1 VSARHLTTAATLLVL
16 LGLLGLGL
24 LLGVRSLT
32 APVPSEHKASSDST
46 SCNATAVR
54 KGQRITTRQ
63 VQVSVFNAGS
73 RAGLADETMA
83 SFAKRGFK
91 KGEVGNAPSGVS
103 VKKAQVWTT
112 RRNDASARLVALQL
126 GRKVKVHFKDLDL
139 GPGIDVVVGDRFGK
153 LAKATRS
160 VTAKATASVC
170 AKAG

>member
-1 VSARHLTTAATLLVL
+1 VSARHLTTAVTLLVL
-16 LGLLGLGL
+16 LGLLGVGL
-24 LLGVRSLT
+24 LLGIRSLT
-32 APVPSEHKASSDST
+32 APVPSEHKASSGS

-83 SFAKRGFK
+83 VFVKRGFK
-91 KGEVGNAPSGVS
+91 KGEIGNAPSGVS

-112 RRNDASARLVALQL
+112 RRHDASARLVALQL

-139 GPGIDVVVGDRFGK
+139 GPGIDVVVGDKFGK

-170 AKAG
+170 AKAS

>member
-1 VSARHLTTAATLLVL
+1 VSARHLTTAVTLLVL

-32 APVPSEHKASSDST
+32 APVPGAHKASSGSA

-54 KGQRITTRQ
+54 KGQRISTRQ

-83 SFAKRGFK
+83 VFVKRGFK
-91 KGEVGNAPSGVS
+91 KGAIGNAPSGVN

-126 GRKVKVHFKDLDL
+126 GKKVKVHFKDVDL
-139 GPGIDVVVGDRFGK
+139 GPGVDVVVGDSFGK
-153 LAKATRS
+153 LVKATRS
-160 VTAKATASVC
+160 VTAKRAVSVC

>member
-1 VSARHLTTAATLLVL
+1 VNARHLTTAVTLLVL
-16 LGLLGLGL
+16 LGLLALGL

-32 APVPSEHKASSDST
+32 APVPSGKKASTGSS

-54 KGQRITTRQ
+54 KGQRISTRQ
-63 VQVSVFNAGS
+63 VQVSVYNAGS

-83 SFAKRGFK
+83 ALVKRGFK
-91 KGEVGNAPSGVS
+91 KGAVGNAPSGTG

-126 GRKVKVHFKDLDL
+126 GKKIKVHFKDTDL
-139 GPGIDVVVGDRFGK
+139 GPGIDVVVGDNFRK
-153 LAKATRS
+153 LVKAASSVKAKQP
-160 VTAKATASVC
+160 VSVC